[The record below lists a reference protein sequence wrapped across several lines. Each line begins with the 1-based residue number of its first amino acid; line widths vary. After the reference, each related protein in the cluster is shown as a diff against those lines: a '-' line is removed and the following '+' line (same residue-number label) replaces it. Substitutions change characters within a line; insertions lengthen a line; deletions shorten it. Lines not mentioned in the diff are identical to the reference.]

1 MVQTRVL
8 LSTTASQSW
17 ATMPAADPVQAPLS
31 DYNEVLETPYEPDP
45 GCGCSGGGKW
55 WGTLNANIVDNAF
68 VEDGVGGSQPAI
80 WLDNG
85 NAGTLIEGNY
95 FYRDAGSAIVN
106 ETGYNMRVDGNLFL
120 DDGWGNGRGQDSND
134 DGAVNIDSSGGF
146 NIPGSRYENSI
157 SVSEQLFH
165 Q

>member
-1 MVQTRVL
+1 MKYWKPHTK
-8 LSTTASQSW
+8 
-17 ATMPAADPVQAPLS
+17 
-31 DYNEVLETPYEPDP
+31 PDP

-68 VEDGVGGSQPAI
+68 VEDGIGGGGQPVI

-106 ETGYNMRVDGNLFL
+106 ETGYNMRVDGQPF
-120 DDGWGNGRGQDSND
+120 
-134 DGAVNIDSSGGF
+134 
-146 NIPGSRYENSI
+146 SR
-157 SVSEQLFH
+157 
-165 Q
+165 